1 MPFIRQKSTI
11 RVLLEKMLM
20 MTENAP
26 YLIVGLGNP
35 GPRYHN
41 NRHNVGFMV
50 IDALADD
57 AGIPIRRVEF
67 RALVGKGV
75 LEREP
80 VLLAKP
86 QTFMNDS
93 GQAVAP
99 LVRFYKIP
107 NEKLLVVH
115 DDLDLPFGTLRLRPQ
130 GGAGGQRGM
139 GSIIAKLDTQD
150 FARLRVGIGR
160 PPGRMAPRDYVLHD
174 FDPKE
179 EEILPEVLRN
189 AVDAIHRFVAD
200 GIEKAM
206 NDFNGQVIDEE

>member
-1 MPFIRQKSTI
+1 
-11 RVLLEKMLM
+11 MLM

-75 LEREP
+75 FQREP

-139 GSIIAKLDTQD
+139 GSIIAKLDTKD